1 MCQIFNF
8 FGAAKGAAIEVQNL
22 NPIFL
27 LSKIRSKMAK
37 RWFFLQLSMNFSQKL
52 INSEALASLIA

>member
-22 NPIFL
+22 NPIFFCFQK
-27 LSKIRSKMAK
+27 SGQKWPKDG
-37 RWFFLQLSMNFSQKL
+37 FFSNFQ
-52 INSEALASLIA
+52 

>member
-22 NPIFL
+22 NPIFFAFENQVKNGQKMVFSPTFNEFF
-27 LSKIRSKMAK
+27 SKTDK
-37 RWFFLQLSMNFSQKL
+37 F
-52 INSEALASLIA
+52 